1 MQVQW
6 WSIIPF
12 VTLLACIAV
21 LPLVPATAH
30 AWERNRLK
38 LTVALLLGV
47 PIAVWFIAAGA
58 GVEVVHALVEYG
70 QFIILLLALFVV
82 SGGIFLSGDIRATP
96 RNNTIF
102 LALGGVIASFIGTTG
117 AAMLLIRPL
126 LNTQQR
132 AQPQGPHRRVH
143 DLHRGQLRRPADAAG

>member
-82 SGGIFLSGDIRATP
+82 SGGIFLSGDIRRHRETTRSSSPSAGWRRRSSAPPAP
-96 RNNTIF
+96 RCCWS
-102 LALGGVIASFIGTTG
+102 G
-117 AAMLLIRPL
+117 RC
-126 LNTQQR
+126 
-132 AQPQGPHRRVH
+132 
-143 DLHRGQLRRPADAAG
+143 